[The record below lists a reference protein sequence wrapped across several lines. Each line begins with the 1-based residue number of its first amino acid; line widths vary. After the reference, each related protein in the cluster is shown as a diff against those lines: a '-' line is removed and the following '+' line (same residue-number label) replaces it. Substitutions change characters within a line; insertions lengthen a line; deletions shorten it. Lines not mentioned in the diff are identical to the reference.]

1 MPYEA
6 ISPYRF
12 VITKQRGESVEWAVI
27 AFGLGQSVPVDL
39 KSCSVGTN
47 LALAQATSAWLWL
60 HTDVV
65 PPLPAVALPS
75 ESAAGRRHGNTR
87 EHMGLG
93 RTLLQALHFFSQNA
107 ASDLDPGPQSLTRID
122 VREIFLSK

>member
-1 MPYEA
+1 MGRDC
-6 ISPYRF
+6 IW
-12 VITKQRGESVEWAVI
+12 TWAECPS
-27 AFGLGQSVPVDL
+27 GHE
-39 KSCSVGTN
+39 SCSVGTN

-60 HTDVV
+60 HADVV

-87 EHMGLG
+87 EHMGLHQ
-93 RTLLQALHFFSQNA
+93 TLLQALHFFSQNA
-107 ASDLDPGPQSLTRID
+107 ASDLDPGAQSLIRLD